1 MRQVCGQS
9 CATPTPD
16 RRGLGALLGQLV
28 DPAPPTSCGRPA
40 ALDQASLLEPV
51 KRWVKRSFKDIKLAA
66 AAVMQFL
73 DDRVSMA
80 REEDLLSRPRRV
92 CSSTRGQNLR
102 VRRWGRPDGPRS
114 LRTQAV
120 PSAQS
125 GGFRVAHPRPQSRCR
140 SNSGI
145 VYCGSRQPESA
156 LQLDRVVVPK
166 RISCVGMRRDV

>member
-1 MRQVCGQS
+1 VCGQS

-92 CSSTRGQNLR
+92 CSSTRGQNY
-102 VRRWGRPDGPRS
+102 VC
-114 LRTQAV
+114 
-120 PSAQS
+120 
-125 GGFRVAHPRPQSRCR
+125 GGGDDRMGHAACARKPCRARRVAAFEWPILGPNPAVARTAALC
-140 SNSGI
+140 I
-145 VYCGSRQPESA
+145 AVAGSRN
-156 LQLDRVVVPK
+156 
-166 RISCVGMRRDV
+166 RRFNLTV